1 MSSVNIDFEG
11 ISDKIKF
18 LRKSKEM
25 TQEFFGKSIGMRRQ
39 DIHAIETGKRQPG
52 LTVLYRIA
60 IEYKVS
66 LDWLILGK

>member
-1 MSSVNIDFEG
+1 MSSTNVNFEV
-11 ISDKIKF
+11 IRDRIKE

-25 TQEFFGKSIGMRRQ
+25 SQEMFGKTIGMRRQ

-60 IEYKVS
+60 VEHEVS
-66 LDWLILGK
+66 LDWLIIG